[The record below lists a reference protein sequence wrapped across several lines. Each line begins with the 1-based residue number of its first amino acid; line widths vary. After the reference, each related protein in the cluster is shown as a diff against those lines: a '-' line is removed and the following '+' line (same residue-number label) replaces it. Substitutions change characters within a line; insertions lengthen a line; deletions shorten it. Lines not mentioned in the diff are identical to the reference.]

1 MMKACDCKTASSCM
15 SKHVQRSCRIAK
27 SEGAGALY
35 VGIGPSLLGMV
46 PSGAIYYWC
55 VYSARRACQGN
66 DQVWAVSPHDMRS
79 T

>member
-1 MMKACDCKTASSCM
+1 MRLQDSTAYM

-55 VYSARRACQGN
+55 VCSARMACQGN
-66 DQVWAVSPHDMRS
+66 NKVWAVSPHDMCS